1 VSLRRKRRKP
11 IATSEGYKAALSL
24 LEGEMPLK
32 HRLMLE
38 AHYRAPARTVTA
50 RSLAKSVGYSNYN
63 AVNLQYGTLARQM
76 CDILGQRL
84 RYHVLI
90 LAEFVVPETGLDR
103 ELLWI
108 MRPELA
114 QALEELRWV

>member
-1 VSLRRKRRKP
+1 M
-11 IATSEGYKAALSL
+11 ATPEGYKTALSL

-32 HRLMLE
+32 HRLILE
-38 AHYRAPARTVTA
+38 SHYHAPARTVTA
-50 RSLAKSVGYSNYN
+50 RSLAKSVGYSRYN
-63 AVNLQYGTLARQM
+63 AVNLQYGTLARKI

-90 LAEFVVPETGLDR
+90 LAEFVIPETGLDR

-114 QALEELRWV
+114 QALEELHWV